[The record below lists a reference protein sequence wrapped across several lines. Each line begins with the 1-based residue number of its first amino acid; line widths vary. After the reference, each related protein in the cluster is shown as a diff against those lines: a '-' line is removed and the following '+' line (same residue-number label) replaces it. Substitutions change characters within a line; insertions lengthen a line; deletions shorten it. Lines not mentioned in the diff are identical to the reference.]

1 MKFVIRRA
9 VFAVITMP
17 IIFVAYGAL
26 YFGLGLLTEMNSV
39 SVGAYLENL
48 YSIGFTYTLAM
59 MFLPQLLRLVDKV
72 VA

>member
-26 YFGLGLLTEMNSV
+26 YFGLGLLTETNSV
-39 SVGAYLENL
+39 SVGAYLDNL
-48 YSIGFTYTLAM
+48 YPIGITYTLAM